1 MNIETMVIF
10 IWVWY
15 LLINITI
22 LYIEPFSSETFLIV
36 IFVWIRRKDGKGYG
50 AIALNLSKMLQYYSD
65 TLVLWP
71 DNR

>member
-22 LYIEPFSSETFLIV
+22 LYIEPFSSEPFLIV
-36 IFVWIRRKDGKGYG
+36 ILVWVGRKDGKGYG
-50 AIALNLSKMLQYYSD
+50 AIALNLPKILQ
-65 TLVLWP
+65 
-71 DNR
+71 